1 MSKTRQQL
9 KTDDNT
15 GFGFN
20 PALYGKRF
28 LTPDGRP
35 NVKLA
40 GLKTWERLSWYHT
53 LIGMGSAHFLAVIFG
68 SFILFNILFAAIYL
82 TIGIDHLSG
91 IEAKTDLEMV
101 SNAFFFSTQTFTTVG
116 YGRINP
122 TGYLTSFVASFQ
134 AFCGLLY
141 FAIATGLFYARF
153 SRPKA
158 FVRFSK
164 NALIAPYKDRLAVM
178 LRLAPYKNNSL
189 TEAEIKVVLAV
200 APKAGTSDINKFYV
214 LPLERSKI
222 DALFSSWTVVHPI
235 DDLSPLADMS
245 IEEIRNTEMELIVYL
260 KAFDDTFS
268 NTVVAR
274 ASYINDQI
282 IHGARFSVIH
292 RKATSKGET
301 VVDISR
307 LHDYELIELNEPATV
322 SSSS

>member
-1 MSKTRQQL
+1 MSNKRPPLQ
-9 KTDDNT
+9 TDDNT

-20 PALYGKRF
+20 RALYGKRF
-28 LTPDGRP
+28 LTPEGRP

-53 LIGMGSAHFLAVIFG
+53 LIGMGSAQFLAVIFG

-82 TIGIDHLSG
+82 SIGIDHLSG
-91 IEAKTDLEMV
+91 IEAKTELEKV

-141 FAIATGLFYARF
+141 FAVATGLFYARF

-158 FVRFSK
+158 FVRFSR
-164 NALIAPYKDRLAVM
+164 NALIAPYKDGAAVM
-178 LRLAPYKNNSL
+178 IRLAPYKNNAL
-189 TEAEIKVVLAV
+189 TEAEIKVVLAL
-200 APKAGTSDINKFYV
+200 APKPGTSDLNKFYA

-235 DDLSPLADMS
+235 DELSPLAEMS
-245 IEEIRNTEMELIVYL
+245 LEEIRNTEMELIVYL

-274 ASYINDQI
+274 ASYMSDQI
-282 IHGARFSVIH
+282 IPGARFSAIH
-292 RKATSKGET
+292 RKSTHKGET

-307 LHDYELIELNEPATV
+307 LDHYELTELHEPAIA